1 MALPALKAVQPKLRT
16 GAIIIADNTI
26 MARAGYK
33 EFFEYV
39 HDPKNGFKT
48 MTTPFKGGLE
58 VTVYLPSATS

>member
-1 MALPALKAVQPKLRT
+1 MALPALKAVRPKLRT
-16 GAIIIADNTI
+16 GAMIISDNTT

-58 VTVYLPSATS
+58 VTVYLPSTS